1 MGYSLKNDN
10 GEECCMDGLVGINGD
25 GKLVIAS
32 VPGGAAIQQM
42 REPMLAPSCVGAFN
56 LDGGTSCAMYYAGQY
71 IATPGRRLNTTL
83 QISVNG

>member
-10 GEECCMDGLVGINGD
+10 GEECCMDGLVGIDGG
-25 GKLVIAS
+25 GKLVIVS

-42 REPMLAPSCVGAFN
+42 RELMLALSCVGAFN
-56 LDGGTSCAMYYAGQY
+56 LDGGASCAMYYDGQY
-71 IATPGRRLNTTL
+71 IATPGRQLTTTL